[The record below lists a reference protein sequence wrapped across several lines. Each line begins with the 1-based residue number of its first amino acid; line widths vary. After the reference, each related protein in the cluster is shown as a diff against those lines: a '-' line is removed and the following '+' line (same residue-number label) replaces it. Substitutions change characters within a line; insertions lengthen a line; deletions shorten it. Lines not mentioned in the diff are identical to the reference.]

1 MNSLKAAFDTEYA
14 VKLAPGEHPYTDAD
28 VAELLD
34 LCLRLPVG
42 DGIGEENR
50 VTVGRIIV
58 DPVDVVRYDLA
69 YAPAKVEDP
78 KLAEQILKIAASEKA
93 VAFWRDALELGYL
106 TLRRAQANFLT
117 EGGEV
122 TWHSDHESNPDYRVS
137 IIVSL
142 VSDYSGGDFMAV
154 LADEIRKFRLEAGEV
169 LITKPDI
176 QHGVTPVE
184 SGRRITLVMFI
195 A

>member
-1 MNSLKAAFDTEYA
+1 MSSLKDAFKTECA

-28 VAELLD
+28 VRRLRD
-34 LCLRLPVG
+34 LCLRLPLD

-50 VTVGRIIV
+50 VAVGRIVV
-58 DPVDVVRYDLA
+58 DPVDLVRYDRA

-78 KLAEQILKIAASEKA
+78 KLAEQILDVAASEKA
-93 VAFWRDALELGYL
+93 MAYWRDELELGL
-106 TLRRAQANFLT
+106 VTLRRAQANFLA

-122 TWHSDHESNPDYRVS
+122 ALHSDHESNPDYRVS
-137 IIVSL
+137 VIVSL
-142 VSDYSGGDFMAV
+142 FSEYSGGDFIAV
-154 LADEIRKFRLEAGEV
+154 VDDETKRFRLEAGEV
-169 LITKPDI
+169 LIAKPDI

-184 SGRRITLVMFI
+184 SGRRITMVMSI

>member
-1 MNSLKAAFDTEYA
+1 MNSLKAAFETECA
-14 VKLAPGEHPYTDAD
+14 VKLVPGEHPYTDAD

-50 VTVGRIIV
+50 VAVGRIVV

-69 YAPAKVEDP
+69 YAPTKVEDP
-78 KLAEQILKIAASEKA
+78 KLAKQILRVAASEKVMA
-93 VAFWRDALELGYL
+93 YWRDALELGL
-106 TLRRAQANFLT
+106 VTLRRAQANFLV

-122 TWHSDHESNPDYRVS
+122 TLHSDHESNPDYRVS
-137 IIVSL
+137 VIVSL
-142 VSDYSGGDFMAV
+142 LSDYSGGDFMAV
-154 LADEIRKFRLEAGEV
+154 VDDETRRFRLEAGEV

-184 SGRRITLVMFI
+184 SGRRVTLVMFI